1 MQSSRVGSKWVLV
14 VKRSHQERVYGGH
27 KNRAK
32 ETKGT
37 RQTSGRTWC
46 RLSYLV
52 NHCTLADFPVDDT
65 CSLLFSQ
72 LGLLHLHGNGLRLCL
87 ISEQDPF
94 YQIFNSKC
102 DIWHCYSF
110 CGRSA
115 LTVRLGLNRGKPALQ
130 LGALGVLARR
140 QWEGGLWTWLHS
152 PKQRPLLQQ
161 GPREQGNR
169 RVGVKGVLANLA
181 LMRDIWAE
189 VATRCSRCILGS
201 IPIPWAQLPSNLS
214 LLLGGCCFCF
224 F

>member
-115 LTVRLGLNRGKPALQ
+115 LTVRLGLNKENQHSSWVLWVSWPEDSGRVGSE
-130 LGALGVLARR
+130 LGCTLPSK
-140 QWEGGLWTWLHS
+140 GLSSSRAH
-152 PKQRPLLQQ
+152 
-161 GPREQGNR
+161 GNR
-169 RVGVKGVLANLA
+169 GTEG
-181 LMRDIWAE
+181 WG
-189 VATRCSRCILGS
+189 SRGS
-201 IPIPWAQLPSNLS
+201 WPT
-214 LLLGGCCFCF
+214 
-224 F
+224 

>member
-27 KNRAK
+27 KNRTK

-102 DIWHCYSF
+102 DIWHFVLWQISTHSEAGFKQGKTSTPAGCSG
-110 CGRSA
+110 CPGQKTVGGWA
-115 LTVRLGLNRGKPALQ
+115 LNLAALSQAKASPPAGPTGTGEQ
-130 LGALGVLARR
+130 KGGG
-140 QWEGGLWTWLHS
+140 QGGLGQLSSNEGHLSW
-152 PKQRPLLQQ
+152 
-161 GPREQGNR
+161 
-169 RVGVKGVLANLA
+169 
-181 LMRDIWAE
+181 
-189 VATRCSRCILGS
+189 GS
-201 IPIPWAQLPSNLS
+201 N
-214 LLLGGCCFCF
+214 
-224 F
+224 